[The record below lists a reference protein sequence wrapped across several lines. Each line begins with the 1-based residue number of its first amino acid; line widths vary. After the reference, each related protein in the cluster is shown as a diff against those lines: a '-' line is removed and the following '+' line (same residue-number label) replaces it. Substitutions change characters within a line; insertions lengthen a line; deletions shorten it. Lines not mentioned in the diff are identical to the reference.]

1 MLGMLSCPGV
11 MYHETK
17 DVSSFCSMIIILSAY
32 EKYPGLDKEI
42 LIPELEPN
50 GPGINPNS
58 LHSPCTVS
66 RTSKWLN
73 SFGS

>member
-1 MLGMLSCPGV
+1 
-11 MYHETK
+11 
-17 DVSSFCSMIIILSAY
+17 MIIILSAY